1 MARRGDYIHF
11 QWTGSNTNPNNN
23 AGNGQAGTDRS
34 NVVVLS
40 KGVYNKEGETA
51 TTPQTFGA
59 FGRSYPG
66 RIDTNSFLGFS
77 QTLQGK
83 LALQTYGG
91 SNDGTYSG
99 ELKQL
104 DGAGPYFDLGPQAVT
119 MNGVFHYMGTRN
131 HDFSNRDQ
139 KGTIVVSDSNAV
151 LAALG
156 WAGGVVSNPDGVSLT
171 AGQGQLALL
180 TFITVE
186 TFGPQSSSSL
196 SNAASDFVS
205 VQPMQLNCA
214 QGQSLT
220 LQIPYTRNAVGA
232 ATMYYSTS
240 QNGQYSEYGQV
251 SFSGGVATA
260 QITQGGWYVVQTQT
274 NWAGVVGI
282 TLAVVIVIAVG
293 AYFLWR
299 HMKNKGLA
307 AATTGISNRVG
318 GTGRV

>member
-1 MARRGDYIHF
+1 
-11 QWTGSNTNPNNN
+11 
-23 AGNGQAGTDRS
+23 
-34 NVVVLS
+34 VVVLG
-40 KGVYNKEGETA
+40 KNVYTKEGETT
-51 TTPQTFGA
+51 TTPPTVGG

-66 RIDTNSFLGFS
+66 RIDAQAGFLGFS
-77 QTLQGK
+77 TTLQGK

-104 DGAGPYFDLGPQAVT
+104 DGAGPYFDLGPQQVSQ
-119 MNGVFHYMGTRN
+119 NGIFHYMGTRN
-131 HDFSNRDQ
+131 NDFSNRDQ

-156 WAGGVVSNPDGVSLT
+156 WAGGVVSNPDGVTLT

-205 VQPMQLNCA
+205 VQPLQLNTA

-220 LQIPYTRNAVGA
+220 LAIPYTRNAVGA

-240 QNGQYSEYGQV
+240 QNGQYAEYDQV

-307 AATTGISNRVG
+307 AATTGISNRTG
-318 GTGRV
+318 GTGARV